1 SDVAVLIACFVA
13 MWFVVR
19 RLRQTVKRS
28 NNSDEGIL
36 ILAPVLFFFA
46 FFALLIVAYLTHQQP
61 IIFPRY
67 GLILFSLGL
76 PILTWTFLRVS
87 KDKPRLAR
95 RLLIS
100 IIAICVL
107 DASVQFVGAVGTLNQ
122 YHAQRAVADY
132 LRDQFD
138 TRSRALIFCD
148 DGNVRV
154 LSEIPE
160 EQFVTSAN
168 APRDREAFLT
178 FLDQNNVEYL
188 IVIETERSRPFE
200 LFPWS
205 EYNER
210 IGSFES
216 IMHSHTEFLLTNIRL
231 YHRIR

>member
-1 SDVAVLIACFVA
+1 
-13 MWFVVR
+13 
-19 RLRQTVKRS
+19 
-28 NNSDEGIL
+28 
-36 ILAPVLFFFA
+36 VLFFVA
-46 FFALLIVAYLTHQQP
+46 FFGLLIAAYITHQQP

-76 PILTWTFLRVS
+76 PILAWTFLKVS
-87 KDKPRLAR
+87 KNKPRLAR

-100 IIAICVL
+100 IIAICVF

-132 LRDQFD
+132 LRDHFD
-138 TRSRALIFCD
+138 ARSNARIFCD
-148 DGNVRV
+148 DGTVRV
-154 LSEIPE
+154 LSGIPE
-160 EQFVTSAN
+160 EKFVTSAN